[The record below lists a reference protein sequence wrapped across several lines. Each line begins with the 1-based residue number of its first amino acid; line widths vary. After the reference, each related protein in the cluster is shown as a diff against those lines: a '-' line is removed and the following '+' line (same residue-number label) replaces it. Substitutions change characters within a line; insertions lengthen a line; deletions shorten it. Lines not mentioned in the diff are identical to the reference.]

1 MIEEL
6 QCPISSC
13 RNIPLIRLNNDS
25 STISVFCN
33 EHQNIKSQYEINE
46 YLNKCNNNDALICF
60 KCKKIISEYNFFF
73 YCVNC
78 SKLMDNKCYDKSEC
92 LRREHKII
100 KTNYMKYFDKTY
112 CIIHNQVYTKYCKP
126 CKISF
131 CEKCDLRKH
140 SNHKLIEIERKSN
153 KEIDDIRNK
162 LEIQEDI
169 LEKVKNMVFDYLNE
183 IEDELKIKR
192 LIFHNYLN
200 NKYNGNSI
208 ENLNSID
215 LSINNIYK
223 NKIEY
228 LYKEK
233 NSRNK
238 FNCLFYYFKM
248 CDKEEDKNED
258 EKSIGYN
265 NKASENLININ
276 NRNKYN
282 IKANANLNNKNNR
295 KNDLYTDHIS
305 KKNYTYEDDYDDNAF
320 NSPLNRYNRSSSS
333 ENEMT
338 NNNKKILFENNKI
351 NLRNSNTNDV
361 LDQISN
367 PNNIINDDNRDFYN
381 LEKGH
386 ILNSIINTFREVSK
400 IICLTSLNS
409 GNLALG
415 FSNGFI
421 KIYNCDYICIPNNN
435 NINSN
440 KNCLLIIEQF
450 KGKKINYIYELK
462 DHSLL
467 CCTYSK
473 IHHINLKNN
482 DKNYDYLGS
491 IRLSKNEISKKIIE
505 LGNDLIVSL
514 GEKTYRKVNL
524 SKKKSILKVFSK
536 AYNPVKEDD
545 DDNSEFLLSDNDN
558 DSFKSVS
565 SLSSSWENVYSNEED
580 SPFSIHDDALIE
592 DEKIKI
598 YKKNYNIDKIYLCSV
613 FATKDQKIKGD
624 NILYELIATSNN
636 IFDEGENCVI
646 FYGVMKNLRRHGYT
660 FFIQKKIEGISCS
673 KLPDSICR
681 ISSKNIAVALQYDI
695 NGIAIIDVNRKEIIR
710 IVKGFSIG
718 IINKPLERN
727 IIFFIT
733 NKTKDINKSDEIRY
747 IDELKEKLQN
757 EDRKIICQIKT
768 RFSGFTELRPKS
780 IGIRNNLLFYYATS
794 SNKELYIISIKK

>member
-1 MIEEL
+1 MNEEL

-33 EHQNIKSQYEINE
+33 EHQNIKSQYEISE
-46 YLNKCNNNDALICF
+46 YLNKCNNNNELICF
-60 KCKKIISEYNFFF
+60 KCKKKISEYNFFF

-78 SKLMDNKCYDKSEC
+78 SKLMDNKCYEKSEC

-100 KTNYMKYFDKTY
+100 KTNHMKYFDKTY
-112 CIIHNQVYTKYCKP
+112 CIMHNQVYSNYCKP

-169 LEKVKNMVFDYLNE
+169 LEKIKNMAFDYLNE

-208 ENLNSID
+208 ENLNNID

-233 NSRNK
+233 NNRNK

-248 CDKEEDKNED
+248 CDKEDDKIEDA
-258 EKSIGYN
+258 KSMGDN
-265 NKASENLININ
+265 NKASKNLINISN
-276 NRNKYN
+276 NIKYN
-282 IKANANLNNKNNR
+282 RKEYDNLNNINNR
-295 KNDLYTDHIS
+295 KMFVDNIS
-305 KKNYTYEDDYDDNAF
+305 KKNYIYEDDYDDNEF
-320 NSPLNRYNRSSSS
+320 SSNLNRNYQSSSS

-338 NNNKKILFENNKI
+338 DNNNKILLENNKM
-351 NLRNSNTNDV
+351 NLRNSNTNDD
-361 LDQISN
+361 LEQISN
-367 PNNIINDDNRDFYN
+367 PNNIINDDIRDFYY
-381 LEKGH
+381 LERGH
-386 ILNSIINTFREVSK
+386 SLNSIINTFREVSK

-415 FSNGFI
+415 FSSGFI

-435 NINSN
+435 IINSN
-440 KNCLLIIEQF
+440 KSCLLIIDQF
-450 KGKKINYIYELK
+450 KGKRINYIYELK

-473 IHHINLKNN
+473 LHHINLKNN

-536 AYNPVKEDD
+536 AYNPIKEG
-545 DDNSEFLLSDNDN
+545 DNDSSECLFSDNDN
-558 DSFKSVS
+558 DSFNSVS
-565 SLSSSWENVYSNEED
+565 SCFSSWQNIYSNEED
-580 SPFSIHDDALIE
+580 SPFSIHEEALIE

-598 YKKNYNIDKIYLCSV
+598 YKKNENIDKIYFCSI
-613 FATKDQKIKGD
+613 FATKEQKIKGD

-636 IFDEGENCVI
+636 IYDDGENCVI
-646 FYGVMKNLRRHGYT
+646 FYGIKKNWRRHGYI
-660 FFIQKKIEGISCS
+660 FFFQKKIEGISCS
-673 KLPDSICR
+673 KLPD
-681 ISSKNIAVALQYDI
+681 
-695 NGIAIIDVNRKEIIR
+695 
-710 IVKGFSIG
+710 
-718 IINKPLERN
+718 
-727 IIFFIT
+727 
-733 NKTKDINKSDEIRY
+733 
-747 IDELKEKLQN
+747 
-757 EDRKIICQIKT
+757 
-768 RFSGFTELRPKS
+768 
-780 IGIRNNLLFYYATS
+780 
-794 SNKELYIISIKK
+794 